1 MFQVCHGPATC
12 ADNADVGLY
21 AVAFVTT
28 TFFNTPPVITSPDN
42 VTVPEDTD
50 FTFMLTAV
58 DGEDDKLEFKL
69 TSATTPK
76 GKVTIAPDG
85 KLTYLA
91 FPDYYGD
98 DVISYT
104 VTEVK

>member
-1 MFQVCHGPATC
+1 
-12 ADNADVGLY
+12 
-21 AVAFVTT
+21 
-28 TFFNTPPVITSPDN
+28 
-42 VTVPEDTD
+42 
-50 FTFMLTAV
+50 MLTAV
-58 DGEDDKLEFKL
+58 DAEDDKLEFKL
-69 TSATTPK
+69 SSATTPK

-104 VTEVK
+104 VTEVQ